1 MRLKDIV
8 NRDIVTLTNCESEP
22 IHIPGAI
29 QPHGFLLALK
39 GPSFTID
46 FCSANA
52 VDFCGATY
60 EQLLG
65 KSFAAC
71 FGADEAQNLLDYLQ
85 GEQFAAGNPTRLVLG
100 ETPYSCT
107 IRLQPD
113 VSYLLEAEPYPD
125 GQKSL
130 QDLYQ
135 QTRKFVSLMERS
147 PTLRQLCQAVAEET
161 RAITGYDRVMIYR
174 FDKHYNGEVIAEAK
188 RDDLEPFLHLHYPH
202 TDIPAQARELYLR
215 NLLRMIVDVNYVPV
229 PIYTIDDSPGKNLD
243 LSHSVLR
250 SVSPIHIE
258 YLKNMGVGATLTI
271 SLIHEKRLWGLI
283 ACHHYSAKNIP
294 HYTRLSARLQG
305 HFLTSQI
312 AVRES
317 SEAFEASKELEEM
330 LERLLPMTTG
340 VEEATLA
347 SFTAQIELLQIARAN
362 GVAIV
367 FNGVLHTQGEVPAER
382 TIRGLGD
389 WLKDQRIDHYVS
401 DHLAGEYSG
410 DAAQN
415 ASAAGILYHALH
427 AEGRDYIIWFR
438 REQRDE
444 VIWAGD
450 PSKAIVKNE
459 KGLSPRKSFAQWREQ
474 ISMQSVPW
482 TDAEQT
488 AASNLAHTLQRQ
500 LLLVTL
506 ASEERRFREMSEKL
520 MQANEELER
529 INWISTHDLQEPLRK
544 IQVFASRVIGSEMLK
559 RTDPV
564 VIHTIER
571 MDAAASRMQT
581 LIRDINTYSKLLHQ
595 EAVLESAS
603 LESVLAEVLKSMEE
617 EIADTG
623 ASITSTP
630 LPEVKGEPFLL
641 RQVFVNLLRN
651 ALKFVP
657 EGTKPVISITAQ
669 RAYPEGDPHVPAR
682 EDGYY
687 RVSIADNGIGFD
699 SKYSETIFG
708 LFKRLHTQT
717 HFAGTGIGL
726 ALCRKI
732 MSHHSGYI
740 SAEAKPGEGATF
752 HLWFPA

>member
-39 GPSFTID
+39 GADFIID

-52 VDFCGATY
+52 AEFCEATY

-65 KSFAAC
+65 KSFEAC
-71 FGADEAQNLLDYLQ
+71 FGTAEAQSLAAYLQ
-85 GEQFAAGNPTRLVLG
+85 GDQFAAGNPARLTLG
-100 ETPYSCT
+100 QTAYSCT
-107 IRLQPD
+107 IRRQPD
-113 VSYLLEAEPYPD
+113 DAYLLEAEPFPD
-125 GQKSL
+125 GQKSME
-130 QDLYQ
+130 DLYQ
-135 QTRKFVSLMERS
+135 QTRKFVSLMEGS
-147 PTLRQLCQAVAEET
+147 PTLRQLCQSVAEET

-174 FDKHYNGEVIAEAK
+174 FDKDYNGEVIAEAK
-188 RDDLEPFLHLHYPH
+188 QPELEPFLNLHYPH

-229 PIYTIDDSPGKNLD
+229 PIYTIEDSPGKNLD

-305 HFLTSQI
+305 HFLSSQI
-312 AVRES
+312 AIRES
-317 SEAFEASKELEEM
+317 SEAFEASKELEET

-340 VEEATLA
+340 VDEATLA
-347 SFTAQIELLQIARAN
+347 SFTGQKELLQIARAT
-362 GVAIV
+362 GVALV
-367 FNGVLHTQGEVPAER
+367 FNDMLHMQGEVPAESA
-382 TIRGLGD
+382 IRELGD
-389 WLKDQRIDHYVS
+389 WLKQRQIDHYCA
-401 DHLAGEYSG
+401 DYLGEAYQGPASHDPAASG
-410 DAAQN
+410 
-415 ASAAGILYHALH
+415 IIYHALH

-438 REQRDE
+438 HEQKDE

-450 PSKAIVKNE
+450 PSRAIVKNE

-474 ISMQSVPW
+474 ISMQSRTW

-506 ASEERRFREMSEKL
+506 AAEERRFREMSEKL

-544 IQVFASRVIGSEMLK
+544 IQVFASRVIGSETL
-559 RTDPV
+559 RQTDPMV
-564 VIHTIER
+564 AHTIER

-595 EAVLESAS
+595 EAVLEPAS
-603 LESVLAEVLKSMEE
+603 LEQVLDEVLKSMEE
-617 EIADTG
+617 EIADAG
-623 ASITSTP
+623 AVISSTP
-630 LPEVKGEPFLL
+630 IPEVKGEPFLL
-641 RQVFVNLLRN
+641 RQLFVNLLRN

-657 EGTKPVISITAQ
+657 EDRKPVISISAQ
-669 RAYPEGDPHVPAR
+669 KAYPQGDPYVPER
-682 EDGYY
+682 KGGYH
-687 RVSIADNGIGFD
+687 RISVSDNGIGFD

-717 HFAGTGIGL
+717 SFAGTGIGL

-740 SAEAKPGEGATF
+740 SAEGNPGEGATF
-752 HLWFPA
+752 NLWFPA